1 MVALVALACGF
12 RSAMYPWKSADTGDE
27 TMCDETTPENP
38 ERSLGA
44 LEFRKGCPV
53 ALAGGAPPAF
63 PQTVNVH
70 RTGYSSCDR
79 PDGTERYTLSIT
91 PVHAATRLPDGL
103 SG

>member
-70 RTGYSSCDR
+70 RTGYSSCEI

-91 PVHAATRLPDGL
+91 PVHAATRLPDAL